1 LVAPHFMLAE
11 LQSVA
16 DSPEPVRRARGRRGL
31 EIVEELKA
39 MPNLDVEV
47 TAHDFP
53 EVAEVDHKLIRLA
66 HELGG
71 SILTTDYNLNKVAQL
86 EGVGV
91 LNVNDLA
98 NAMKPAVVPGEEM
111 MVTPLREGKE
121 HNQGVGYLPDGT
133 MVVIEGGRSH
143 IGRSMAVMV
152 TSVIQTAA
160 GRMIFAAATGPT
172 PLVVHGGQG

>member
-1 LVAPHFMLAE
+1 
-11 LQSVA
+11 
-16 DSPEPVRRARGRRGL
+16 
-31 EIVEELKA
+31 
-39 MPNLDVEV
+39 MPNVEVEV

-86 EGVGV
+86 EGVAV

-98 NAMKPAVVPGEEM
+98 NALKPAVVPGEEM

-121 HNQGVGYLPDGT
+121 HNQGVGYLADGT

-143 IGRSMAVMV
+143 IGRSIAVMV

-160 GRMIFAAATGPT
+160 GRMIFAAATGST